1 MITNIEIS
9 YNNGYGLKHTL
20 RVISNGDESRI
31 WDIAEAVAYLVKD
44 SELNEEKFIGILRDK
59 LVDYDGLENEE

>member
-20 RVISNGDESRI
+20 RVLSSGDDGCI
-31 WDIAEAVAYLVKD
+31 WDIAQAVAYLVKD
-44 SELNEEKFIGILRDK
+44 YNFNAEKFVEILRDK
-59 LVDYDGLENEE
+59 LVDYDELNNEE

>member
-20 RVISNGDESRI
+20 RVLSSGDDRCI
-31 WDIAEAVAYLVKD
+31 WDIAQAVAYLVKD
-44 SELNEEKFIGILRDK
+44 YNFNAEKFVEILRDEF
-59 LVDYDGLENEE
+59 VDYDKPENEE

>member
-20 RVISNGDESRI
+20 RVLSSGDDGCI
-31 WDIAEAVAYLVKD
+31 WDIAKDVAYLVKD
-44 SELNEEKFIGILRDK
+44 SDLNEKKFIEILRDK
-59 LVDYDGLENEE
+59 LVDYDEPENEE

>member
-20 RVISNGDESRI
+20 RVLSSGDDGCI
-31 WDIAEAVAYLVKD
+31 WDIAQAVAYLVKD
-44 SELNEEKFIGILRDK
+44 YNFNAEKFVGILRDK
-59 LVDYDGLENEE
+59 LVDYDEPENEE